1 MIERAEI
8 FIRRLRRYLS
18 RSQLHI
24 KLLGLSKAD
33 SSIDQRGL
41 VIIQIDAL
49 SKKELERALS
59 AGRMPFLKNL
69 IDAQGYVL
77 QSHYSGMPC
86 STASVQAELFYGVKS
101 GVPAFTFFDRKT
113 ERVFTM
119 LNPED
124 ALEIEKRLEKQGKSL
139 LTGGSSYSNIYSGGA
154 QEAHFC
160 ISNLGLGGLTKR
172 RYPIG
177 FVVLM
182 TLHFYSLIRTGVL
195 LIFEALLAV
204 VDCMR
209 GLFSGKNLWKELKFV
224 PSRVAM
230 CILLRELITIG
241 AKIDVAR
248 GMPIIHLNFMG
259 YHEQSHRR
267 GSSSRFAHWTLR
279 GIDDAVKR
287 IWKAA
292 HSSIMRDYD
301 VWLYSDHGQVETIP
315 YEKKFGKSIQQAIA
329 EAFDSSLAFSE
340 RHHSSKSIGFLA
352 RLGLRRSRFFRKIF
366 PFDSYDDLNKPVVR
380 ALGPAGHIYFREEID
395 SETKDRF
402 VDSLLRDAHIP
413 MVVLPNGERGVKVR
427 TLQNQFDL
435 PEQAHEVL
443 DSTSPYFEEMT
454 KDLIYAC
461 HQYNAGDV
469 IICGHQSDIKEY
481 YTFAMENG
489 SHGGITREETE
500 GFVLAPNEAALVDS
514 EKGYARP
521 IDVRTRALELLGQSI
536 KGDQSETKD
545 EIRAIR
551 GSSSLHPS
559 AAEHFPVSAADTLRI
574 MTYNVHGCVGMDGR
588 LSPRR
593 IARVI
598 SQYEPDVVALQ
609 ELDVGR
615 ERSGGHDQAMLI
627 ADNLNM
633 DHHFHAAMQ
642 VAEERFGDAVLST
655 YPMRLIKKEK
665 FLKKTRFSALEPRG
679 ALWVE
684 IDLHGTFVQIINT
697 HLGLHHKE
705 RLLHTE
711 ELLGENWLQHSQCKN
726 PVILCGDF
734 NALPGSKVV
743 KALRG
748 SLVSA
753 VEKAGRKKHRST
765 WFGRFPVACID
776 YIFVRPDF
784 EITRMEVGDSYL
796 ARTASDHRPLITEIK
811 IRL

>member
-8 FIRRLRRYLS
+8 YIRRLRRYLS
-18 RSQLHI
+18 RSRLHI

-33 SSIDQRGL
+33 SSTDERGL
-41 VIIQIDAL
+41 VLIQIDAL
-49 SKKELERALS
+49 SKKELEKALS

-69 IDAQGYVL
+69 IDAQGYEL

-113 ERVFTM
+113 NRVFTM
-119 LNPED
+119 FNPED
-124 ALEIEKRLEKQGKSL
+124 ALEIENRLEKQGRPL

-160 ISNLGLGGLTKR
+160 ISNLGLGGITKN
-172 RYPIG
+172 RYPLG
-177 FVVLM
+177 FVILL
-182 TLHFYSLIRTGVL
+182 TLHFYSLIRTGFL
-195 LIFEALLAV
+195 LIFEAVLAV
-204 VDCMR
+204 IDCMR
-209 GLFSGKNLWKELKFV
+209 GLISGKNLWKELKFV

-248 GMPIIHLNFMG
+248 GMPIIHLNLMG

-292 HSSIMRDYD
+292 HRSVMRDYD

-315 YEKKFGKSIQQAIA
+315 YERKFGKGIQQAVA
-329 EAFDSSLAFSE
+329 EVFDGSLSLSE
-340 RHHSSKSIGFLA
+340 KHHRTKSIGFLA
-352 RLGLRRSRFFRKIF
+352 RLGLRRSKFFSKIF
-366 PFDSYDDLNKPVVR
+366 PSHLTEDIKIPLVR
-380 ALGPAGHIYFREEID
+380 ALGPAGHVYFSEEID
-395 SETKDRF
+395 SDTKDRF
-402 VDSLLRDAHIP
+402 VDSLLQDAHVP
-413 MVVLPNGERGVKVR
+413 MVVLPNGGRGIKVR

-435 PEQAHEVL
+435 PEQAHEIL

-454 KDLIYAC
+454 KDLIAAC
-461 HQYNAGDV
+461 HQYDAGD
-469 IICGHQSDIKEY
+469 IIIYGRRRDMKEY
-481 YTFAMENG
+481 CTFAMENG

-500 GFVLAPNEAALVDS
+500 GFVLAPKEAALVNP

-521 IDVRTRALELLGQSI
+521 LDLRARAFELLEGSM
-536 KGDQSETKD
+536 KD
-545 EIRAIR
+545 EERGTIDEVRAIHR
-551 GSSSLHPS
+551 SSSLRPS
-559 AAEHFPVSAADTLRI
+559 ASEHLPVSAADTLRI

-615 ERSGGHDQAMLI
+615 ARSGGHDQAMMI

-642 VAEERFGDAVLST
+642 VAEERFGDAILST

-665 FLKKTRFSALEPRG
+665 FLKETRFSALEPRG

-684 IDLHGTFVQIINT
+684 IDFHGTFVQIINT

-705 RLLHTE
+705 RQLHAE
-711 ELLGENWLQHSQCKN
+711 ELLGEDWLKHSQCKN

-734 NALPGSKVV
+734 NALPGSKVLNV
-743 KALRG
+743 LRG

-753 VEKAGRKKHRST
+753 EEKAGRKRHRST
-765 WFGRFPVACID
+765 WFGRFPFACVD
-776 YIFVRPDF
+776 YVFVRPDF
-784 EITRMEVGDSYL
+784 EVTSIEIGDTHL
-796 ARTASDHRPLITEIK
+796 ARVASDHRPLITEIK
-811 IRL
+811 IRS